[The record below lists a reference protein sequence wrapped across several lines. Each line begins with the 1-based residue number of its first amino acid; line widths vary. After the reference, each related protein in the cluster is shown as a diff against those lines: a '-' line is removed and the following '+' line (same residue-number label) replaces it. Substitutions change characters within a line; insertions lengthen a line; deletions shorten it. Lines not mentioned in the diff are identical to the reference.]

1 MAPDIEFD
9 TFCITSK
16 KVEKHWSRMGFK
28 IKRVYLPT
36 VNKMYLFTFFVLD
49 LQKVYFW
56 KTEETIQRNLEDDDF
71 LQTGSW
77 LFLEIIRSGD
87 RWAGPETRRG
97 EEERRRN
104 VRRCQVLK
112 KNYLIIIN
120 NQPLVNYLRKLII
133 LHSWLKL
140 SFQKTWL

>member
-1 MAPDIEFD
+1 MF
-9 TFCITSK
+9 
-16 KVEKHWSRMGFK
+16 
-28 IKRVYLPT
+28 VY
-36 VNKMYLFTFFVLD
+36 FFVLD

-56 KTEETIQRNLEDDDF
+56 KTEETIQRNLEDDDN

-77 LFLEIIRSGD
+77 LFLEIIGGGER
-87 RWAGPETRRG
+87 RAGPETRRG

-104 VRRCQVLK
+104 IRRCQVLK

-120 NQPLVNYLRKLII
+120 NQRLVNYLRKLII

-140 SFQKTWL
+140 TFQKTWLE